1 MELPVRELRSND
13 DARATARDRARELLP
28 SVLLTLL
35 SMIQAVAL
43 ELLWSRLRES
53 DHLWVGGWASVLGW
67 MQAAAVILG
76 LLEIWLFY
84 LSLLLRFSWVPGVR
98 EMLLPF
104 ALGVLEFMLIDLM
117 GPQQVGLWM
126 ICLAVVF
133 TLAIGETHL
142 IFRSARRDPANAHF
156 FEGVAPATLRDFVPQ
171 AIVVAAMAS
180 LGLAVWLLRDERWL
194 AAASL
199 LLANSALLWQMRAT
213 SSYWTA
219 YITTRGSR

>member
-1 MELPVRELRSND
+1 MPEEPDRRGGRAGARER
-13 DARATARDRARELLP
+13 ARDLLP
-28 SVLLTLL
+28 AVLLTLL

-43 ELLWSRLRES
+43 ELLWSRLRDS
-53 DHLWVGGWASVLGW
+53 DHLWVGGWPSVLGW
-67 MQAAAVILG
+67 LQAAAIVLG

-84 LSLLLRFSWVPGVR
+84 LSLLLRFSWAPGVR

-117 GPQQVGLWM
+117 GPQNVGPWM

-156 FEGVAPATLRDFVPQ
+156 FDGVAPATLRDFVPQ
-171 AIVVAAMAS
+171 AIVVAAMTA
-180 LGLAVWLLRDERWL
+180 LGTAVWWLGDERWL

-199 LLANSALLWQMRAT
+199 LLANAALLWQMRAT
-213 SSYWTA
+213 SSYWSA
-219 YITTRGSR
+219 YITNGGPR